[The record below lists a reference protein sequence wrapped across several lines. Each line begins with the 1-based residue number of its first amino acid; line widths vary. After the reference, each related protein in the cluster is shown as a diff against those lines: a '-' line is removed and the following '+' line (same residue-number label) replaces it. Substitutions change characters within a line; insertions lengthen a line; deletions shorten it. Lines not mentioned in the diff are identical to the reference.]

1 MAIDFPA
8 SPTLNDVFTVG
19 NVTYVWDGTKWTASV
34 TGGISL
40 DKIEEGNTS
49 AEVIDTG
56 SDGRFV
62 VTTEGTERLRVT
74 NTGLVGIGTN
84 SPSVELSIA
93 GSDPNLVIWE
103 GSDGASSSKVQLGT
117 GLVQGFINI
126 HKGDG
131 TRTVQIGS
139 DDTSY
144 FNGGNVGIGT
154 ASPVANLQVTATGS
168 VSEVFVNSDVST
180 SAVAS
185 RIALGN
191 NVGTAR
197 FTLGLLGGGG
207 ETAFLGTEG
216 NFPIYF
222 QTNGTERARIDSS
235 GRVGIGTSSPTST
248 LHIQHPAQTAAYW
261 EGKGLLIHEDAT
273 ANKGIALYSRGD
285 NEQYIASL
293 TDDAASY
300 LIIGTRK
307 SSSVNAVDAVTIRGD
322 GKVGIGTT
330 SPRRTLEVSGA
341 DGYLCLNATNT
352 STGTSQLLFGDTD
365 DDNIGRIYYD
375 HGTDNMAFWTNTSEK
390 ARIDTSGRLLV
401 GTSSSAAGGSR
412 LQIEGTGYYES
423 SASFRRNSNDASA
436 PALRLNKSRGTSTG
450 SYTAVQNGD
459 VLGLVQFSGSDGT
472 DDETGAQIACEV
484 DGTPGANDMPGRL
497 VFSTTADG
505 ASSPT
510 ERMRISSTGQTNF
523 YYPTINN
530 YAAFMDATN
539 ASFGGTV
546 LGLDCNRAATDSYY
560 FLNCSSGDGGD
571 NEFNLRGGGSGYCDG
586 SWNGGGA
593 DYAEYFEWSDSNP
606 NEEDRRGISVVLDG
620 DKIRKAQ
627 AGEDPIGVISGNPS
641 MVGDAA
647 WNKWSGKYLRDEF
660 GTYIQE
666 DYEVVNDEGETVVQQ
681 RRKLNPDYDSN
692 QEYTPREQR
701 PEWDCVGL
709 MGKLRIRKGQATG
722 SRWIKMRDISDSV
735 EEWLVR

>member
-74 NTGLVGIGTN
+74 DTG
-84 SPSVELSIA
+84 
-93 GSDPNLVIWE
+93 
-103 GSDGASSSKVQLGT
+103 
-117 GLVQGFINI
+117 
-126 HKGDG
+126 
-131 TRTVQIGS
+131 R
-139 DDTSY
+139 
-144 FNGGNVGIGT
+144 VGIGT
-154 ASPVANLQVTATGS
+154 ASPNGNTNYGSLDLNGSAGGEIFFSSGGVSRGNIFNYSATPANLGIAAT
-168 VSEVFVNSDVST
+168 D
-180 SAVAS
+180 AS
-185 RIALGN
+185 GQIIFN
-191 NVGTAR
+191 T
-197 FTLGLLGGGG
+197 GG
-207 ETAFLGTEG
+207 
-216 NFPIYF
+216 Y
-222 QTNGTERARIDSS
+222 TERVRIDSS
-235 GRVGIGTSSPTST
+235 GRLGIGTSSPTQPLHVVGRSLFQPATGTRVITLVNTSGADGSINVSGGATSMNYGFHTYST
-248 LHIQHPAQTAAYW
+248 A
-261 EGKGLLIHEDAT
+261 D
-273 ANKGIALYSRGD
+273 ALYIQ
-285 NEQYIASL
+285 N
-293 TDDAASY
+293 
-300 LIIGTRK
+300 
-307 SSSVNAVDAVTIRGD
+307 D

-330 SPRRTLEVSGA
+330 SPTGIFEACGSSSYFRSAAVAGTFFQITAGAANGVVTLTANANSGA
-341 DGYLCLNATNT
+341 YPP
-352 STGTSQLLFGDTD
+352 LLFNVG
-365 DDNIGRIYYD
+365 GGER
-375 HGTDNMAFWTNTSEK
+375 
-390 ARIDTSGRLLV
+390 ARIDSSGRLLV
-401 GTSSSAAGGSR
+401 GTSTARSNFYNTTASAGF
-412 LQIEGTGYYES
+412 LLEGTD
-423 SASFRRNSNDASA
+423 AQRRAAVIGADFGGALILGLQKSGA
-436 PALRLNKSRGTSTG
+436 PGGNTI
-450 SYTAVQNGD
+450 VVNGD
-459 VLGLVQFSGSDGT
+459 GVGEISFQGNDGS
-472 DDETGAQIACEV
+472 EFVACAQIKAEI
-484 DGTPGANDMPGRL
+484 DNTPGANDMPGRL